1 MAKKQKSFAD
11 KASGRGGDA
20 DATMVKYVKSVKSE
34 KTGFWRFNEQMIKV
48 REGEDLNAALK
59 RMDEA
64 SNLVDIDLSGFVSK
78 ENDKKENVADSNNE
92 SDDSMIDLMAN
103 NTINLFGNKYS
114 KDNRALITLEMLWI
128 CLLLVM
134 LKILVIYLLIALRRN
149 SAVKK
154 FICVK
159 N

>member
-1 MAKKQKSFAD
+1 MTIVKILISILHSILPLLFAVVVLFSYNIFALAITGIMLFLIIISNYILGDCAITLIED
-11 KASGRGGDA
+11 KYSYNGNSGN
-20 DATMVKYVKSVKSE
+20 SE
-34 KTGFWRFNEQMIKV
+34 N
-48 REGEDLNAALK
+48 
-59 RMDEA
+59 
-64 SNLVDIDLSGFVSK
+64 S
-78 ENDKKENVADSNNE
+78 ENSENS
-92 SDDSMIDLMAN
+92 DSMIDMMAN

-114 KDNRALITLEMLWI
+114 KDDRALVTLEMLWI